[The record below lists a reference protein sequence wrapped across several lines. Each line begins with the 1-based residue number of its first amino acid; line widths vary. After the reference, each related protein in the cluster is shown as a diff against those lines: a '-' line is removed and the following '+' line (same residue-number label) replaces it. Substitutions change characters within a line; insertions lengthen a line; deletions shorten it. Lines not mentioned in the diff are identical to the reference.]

1 MYLKIEVEMFI
12 GVQLKESVEDLIISF
27 FDLLKNVEVFDIV
40 YLKQR
45 KFKFLQIES
54 GNIQLVKWQIEFFFY
69 CIYCML

>member
-1 MYLKIEVEMFI
+1 MYLKIEVEMFV

-54 GNIQLVKWQIEFFFY
+54 GNMQLVI
-69 CIYCML
+69 

>member
-12 GVQLKESVEDLIISF
+12 GVQLKESVEDLIIGF

-45 KFKFLQIES
+45 KKFMKFIR
-54 GNIQLVKWQIEFFFY
+54 IILVFYVVLY
-69 CIYCML
+69 CI

>member
-27 FDLLKNVEVFDIV
+27 FDLLKNVEVFDIF

-45 KFKFLQIES
+45 KKFMKFIR
-54 GNIQLVKWQIEFFFY
+54 IILVFY
-69 CIYCML
+69 VVLFGI